1 MKNIFCLIVVLFLS
15 GCKSKTIYVPIE
27 SVKTEF
33 IDRHRMDSVFVH
45 DSVMIRASADTFWI
59 EKYKT
64 IYRDRL
70 RVDSIIRNDTI
81 RIPYPV
87 IETREVNR
95 LRSWQIL
102 LMCMGGAL
110 VGIILFRIFIFRFSR

>member
-1 MKNIFCLIVVLFLS
+1 MKYIFCLIVVLFLS
-15 GCKSKTIYVPIE
+15 GCKSKTMYVPIE
-27 SVKTEF
+27 SVKTEY
-33 IDRHRMDSVFVH
+33 IDRHRLDSVFVH
-45 DSVMIRASADTFWI
+45 DSVLIRAVADTFWI

-70 RVDSIIRNDTI
+70 RTDSIVRNDTI

-87 IETREVNR
+87 VETREVNR

-102 LMCMGGAL
+102 LMCLGGAL
-110 VGIILFRIFIFRFSR
+110 VGYWGYRIFRFFK

>member
-1 MKNIFCLIVVLFLS
+1 MKYIFCLIVVLFLS
-15 GCKSKTIYVPIE
+15 GCKSKTIYVPVE
-27 SVKTEF
+27 SVKTGF
-33 IDRHRMDSVFVH
+33 IDRHRLDSVFVH

-70 RVDSIIRNDTI
+70 RVDSVIRNDTI

-95 LRSWQIL
+95 LRSWQII
-102 LMCMGGAL
+102 LMCLGSLLIGYYGYRASNF
-110 VGIILFRIFIFRFSR
+110 FR

>member
-1 MKNIFCLIVVLFLS
+1 MKYIFCLIVVLFLS
-15 GCKSKTIYVPIE
+15 GCKSKTIYVPVE

-33 IDRHRMDSVFVH
+33 IDRHQLDSVFVH
-45 DSVMIRASADTFWI
+45 DSILIRASADTFWI

-70 RVDSIIRNDTI
+70 RVDSIVRNDTI

-95 LRSWQIL
+95 LRSWQIV
-102 LMCMGGAL
+102 LMCLGSLLIGYYGYRASNF
-110 VGIILFRIFIFRFSR
+110 FR